1 MKITYIISI
10 LLFMCCSIS
19 NAQDVKDVFT
29 EMDEM
34 CDGDTLPT
42 HYKLKLQRY
51 LYTKPYILDGDTM
64 RQYLLPEIPIYAPL
78 VFKSQKQ
85 RAQYNKLVYNVKK
98 VLPLA
103 QEVNALIKETYET
116 LEMLP
121 DKKSKEEHIKLVER
135 DIKKKY
141 TPLMKKLTYSQGK
154 LLIKLVDRECNQTSY
169 EIVKAF
175 LGPTRAAFYQVFAW
189 TFRASLK
196 KEYDPENDDKLIER
210 VVVQVETGVL

>member
-1 MKITYIISI
+1 MSI

-19 NAQDVKDVFT
+19 NAQDMEDVFT

-34 CDGDTLPT
+34 YDRDTLPT

-78 VFKSQKQ
+78 VFKNQKQ
-85 RAQYNKLVYNVKK
+85 RAQYNRLVYNVKK

-121 DKKSKEEHIKLVER
+121 DKKSKEEHIKMVER

-210 VVVQVETGVL
+210 VVVQVEAGIL

>member
-19 NAQDVKDVFT
+19 NAQDVEDVFT

-121 DKKSKEEHIKLVER
+121 DKKSKEEHIKLVEK